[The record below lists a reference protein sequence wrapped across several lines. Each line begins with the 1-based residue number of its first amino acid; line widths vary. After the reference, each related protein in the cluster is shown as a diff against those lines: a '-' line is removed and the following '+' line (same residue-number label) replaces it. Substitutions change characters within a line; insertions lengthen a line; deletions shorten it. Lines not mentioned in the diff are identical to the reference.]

1 MKAYWD
7 SSALVQASADA
18 QLRTRLRTDRGITR
32 THALAEIF
40 SALTGGNL
48 TFRLD
53 ADAASEVVDNL
64 AADLDFMDL
73 TSAEVLSALKHAR
86 QRGVRGGR
94 VHDFLH
100 AVAADKAKAAVL
112 LTTDQFDFESLTDS
126 ATVEVI

>member
-18 QLRTRLRTDRGITR
+18 QLRTRLRKDRGITR
-32 THALAEIF
+32 IHALAEIF

-48 TFRLD
+48 ILRLD
-53 ADAASEVVDNL
+53 ADAAAEVVDNL
-64 AADLDFMDL
+64 AADLDFTDL

-112 LTTDQFDFESLTDS
+112 LTTDQFDFESLTGS

>member
-18 QLRTRLRTDRGITR
+18 QLRTRLRKDRGITR

-48 TFRLD
+48 TLRLD
-53 ADAASEVVDNL
+53 ADAAAEVVDNL